1 MKTRI
6 GIDVG
11 GTFTDFV
18 LVDRQNGRIA
28 KEKYLTTPH
37 DPAVGVLEGL
47 ERLLHHSGIGL
58 GEVAYIVH
66 GATLVANAII
76 ERKGA
81 RVGLL
86 ATEGFR
92 DALDIRREVRY
103 DMYDLGLEF
112 PQPLVPR
119 HLRRGVRE
127 RINADGSVIRALDLT
142 QARIEAEA
150 LVAEGAAS
158 LAVCLLHSY
167 ANPTHEQQLKRF
179 LTTTFPDL
187 YVSLSS
193 ELAASMGE
201 YERMSTAV
209 SNAYVQP
216 LVQQYLRH
224 LENGL
229 RTRGFQG
236 DFYLM
241 SSAGSTITAETA
253 GQFPVLLV
261 ESGPVAGAL
270 MSQHVGRVTETPNQ
284 LAFDMGGTTAKGC
297 VIKGGSIKKEYSLEV
312 ARAYQDKKGSGLPLL
327 IPAVQLI
334 EIGAGGGSIATVDAL
349 GRLRVGPESA
359 GADPGPACYRRGGA
373 QPTVTD
379 ANVVLGYLNPDF
391 FLGGEMQLDAEAARL
406 AIQRGVTDRL
416 GGDVVE
422 AALGIHQVA
431 NEHMAHAFRLHAAES
446 GIDIRGH
453 ELVAFGGA
461 GPVHAMGVA
470 SRLGVRRVI
479 VPWGAGVFSAFGL
492 LVTPLGF
499 DVAQTARQSLS
510 ELSPAA
516 LEDRFGGLEARALEM
531 LQRAQL
537 ARHQVTLTR
546 TADLRYEGQGYT
558 VETAADR
565 LDAAAPIGDLKQRFA
580 DAYTRLYGVAAT
592 DTPVEVVHW
601 KVSGV
606 GPVEP
611 LDLRL
616 AQDASGHEAGE
627 RTTRQ
632 ALKGQRMIYIPEARA
647 FQPASIYDRYRLRPG
662 DAVAGPAVVEERE
675 SSLVLFPGHM
685 GRVDDHLNIIITLA
699 QEETSV

>member
-18 LVDRQNGRIA
+18 LVHGQRGQIA
-28 KEKYLTTPH
+28 KEKYLTTPY
-37 DPAVGVLEGL
+37 DPAVGVLQGL
-47 ERLLHHSGIGL
+47 ELLLQRSGVGL
-58 GEVAYIVH
+58 HEVAYIVH
-66 GATLVANAII
+66 GTTLAANAII

-112 PQPLVPR
+112 PQPLAPR
-119 HLRRGVRE
+119 HWRRGVRE
-127 RINADGSVIRALDLT
+127 RINADGQVIQTLDLAP
-142 QARIEAEA
+142 ARIDIEA
-150 LVAEGAAS
+150 LVAEGVTS

-167 ANPTHEQQLKRF
+167 ANSTHEQQLKRF
-179 LTTTFPDL
+179 LTNAFPQL

-201 YERMSTAV
+201 YERTSTTV
-209 SNAYVQP
+209 CNAYVQP
-216 LVQQYLRH
+216 LVQQYVRH
-224 LENGL
+224 LQDGL
-229 RTRGFQG
+229 RARGLQG

-261 ESGPVAGAL
+261 ESGPVAGTL
-270 MSQHVGRVTETPNQ
+270 MSQHVGRLTETPNQ

-297 VIKGGSIKKEYSLEV
+297 VIKGGSIKKAYSLEV

-334 EIGAGGGSIATVDAL
+334 EIGAGGGSMAAVDAL

-359 GADPGPACYRRGGA
+359 GAEPGPACYGRGGT

-379 ANVVLGYLNPDF
+379 ANVVLGYLNPGF
-391 FLGGEMQLDAEAARL
+391 FLGGAMHLDAGAARD
-406 AIQRGVTDRL
+406 AIQRVVADRL
-416 GGDVVE
+416 GGGVVE

-431 NEHMAHAFRLHAAES
+431 NEHIAHAFRLHAAES

-453 ELVAFGGA
+453 EFVAFGGA

-470 SRLGVRRVI
+470 RRLGVQRVI
-479 VPWGAGVFSAFGL
+479 IPWGAGVFSAFGL

-499 DVAQTARQSLS
+499 DVAQTARQSL
-510 ELSPAA
+510 LPLYPAA
-516 LEDRFGGLEARALEM
+516 LEARFGGLEARALEM

-558 VETAADR
+558 VETSADR
-565 LDAAAPIGDLKQRFA
+565 LDAAAPIADLTARFA
-580 DAYTRLYGVAAT
+580 DAYTHLCGVAPT

-606 GPVEP
+606 GPAEA

-616 AQDASGHEAGE
+616 AQNASGVGDGPK
-627 RTTRQ
+627 
-632 ALKGQRMIYIPEARA
+632 ALKGQRSIYMPEARA
-647 FQPASIYDRYRLRPG
+647 FQSAAIYDRYRLRPG
-662 DAVAGPAVVEERE
+662 DTVSGPAVVEERE
-675 SSLVLFPGHM
+675 SSLVLFPGHI
-685 GRVDDHLNIIITLA
+685 GHVDDHLNIIVTLA
-699 QEETSV
+699 

>member
-18 LVDRQNGRIA
+18 LVDGQRGQVA

-47 ERLLHHSGIGL
+47 ELLLQRSGVGL

-66 GATLVANAII
+66 GTTLAANAII

-103 DMYDLGLEF
+103 DMYDLDLEF
-112 PQPLVPR
+112 PQPLAPR

-127 RINADGSVIRALDLT
+127 RINADGQVIEPLDLDR
-142 QARIEAEA
+142 ARVEVETLA
-150 LVAEGAAS
+150 AEGVSS

-167 ANPTHEQQLKRF
+167 VNPAHEQQLKTF
-179 LTTTFPDL
+179 ITTHYPQL
-187 YVSLSS
+187 YVSLSA
-193 ELAASMGE
+193 ELAPSMGE
-201 YERMSTAV
+201 YERTSTTI

-216 LVQQYLRH
+216 LVQQYLSH
-224 LENGL
+224 LETGL
-229 RTRGFQG
+229 SARGFQG

-261 ESGPVAGAL
+261 ESRPVAGTL
-270 MSQHVGRVTETPNQ
+270 MSQHVGRTTGTPNQ

-297 VIKGGSIKKEYSLEV
+297 VIKGGAIKKAYSLKV

-359 GADPGPACYRRGGA
+359 GAAPGPACYARGGT

-379 ANVVLGYLNPDF
+379 ANVVLGYLNPGF
-391 FLGGEMQLDAEAARL
+391 FLGGEMQLDAEAARQ
-406 AIQRGVTDRL
+406 AMHQVAVRL
-416 GGDVVE
+416 GGDAVE
-422 AALGIHQVA
+422 AAQGVHQVA

-453 ELVAFGGA
+453 DLVAFGGA

-470 SRLGVRRVI
+470 RRLGVRRVV

-499 DVAQTARQSLS
+499 DVAQTARQSLVDL
-510 ELSPAA
+510 EPDA
-516 LEDRFGGLEARALEM
+516 LEARFGGLETRAMGMLE
-531 LQRAQL
+531 RAGL
-537 ARHQVTLTR
+537 TREQVTLTR

-558 VETAADR
+558 VETGADQ
-565 LDAAAPIGDLKQRFA
+565 LDRTSPIADFEQRFA
-580 DAYTRLYGVAAT
+580 DAYTQLYGVAPT
-592 DTPVEVVHW
+592 GTPVEAVHW

-606 GPVEP
+606 GPVEA
-611 LDLRL
+611 L
-616 AQDASGHEAGE
+616 EV
-627 RTTRQ
+627 RQ
-632 ALKGQRMIYIPEARA
+632 AGGTPGVAGSGDALKAQRAIYVPEARV
-647 FQPASIYDRYRLRPG
+647 FQPASIYDRYALRPG
-662 DAVAGPAVVEERE
+662 DTVTGPAVVEERE
-675 SSLVLFPGHM
+675 SSLVLFPGQV
-685 GRVDDHLNIIITLA
+685 GRVDAHLNIIVTLA
-699 QEETSV
+699 QEETGA

>member
-18 LVDRQNGRIA
+18 LAMGQGGDIA

-37 DPAVGVLEGL
+37 DPAIGVLEGL
-47 ERLLHHSGIGL
+47 ELLLQRSAAAL
-58 GEVAYIVH
+58 SDVAYIVH
-66 GATLVANAII
+66 GTTLAANAMI

-86 ATEGFR
+86 ATAGFR

-112 PQPLVPR
+112 PQPLAPR

-127 RINADGSVIRALDLT
+127 RINADGQIIEPLDLEQT
-142 QARIEAEA
+142 RVEIET
-150 LVAEGAAS
+150 LVAEGVTS

-167 ANPTHEQQLKRF
+167 VNDAHEQQLKTF
-179 LTTTFPDL
+179 LATHFPQL
-187 YVSLSS
+187 YVSISS
-193 ELAASMGE
+193 ELAPSMGE
-201 YERMSTAV
+201 YERTSTTV

-224 LENGL
+224 LEDGL
-229 RTRGFQG
+229 RDRGFQG

-241 SSAGSTITAETA
+241 SLAGSTITAETA

-270 MSQHVGRVTETPNQ
+270 MCQHVGRLTEAPNQ

-297 VIKGGSIKKEYSLEV
+297 VIKGGAVKKEYSLEV

-334 EIGAGGGSIATVDAL
+334 EIGAGGGSLATVDAL

-359 GADPGPACYRRGGA
+359 GAAPGPACYRRGGT

-379 ANVVLGYLNPDF
+379 ANVVLGYLNPEF
-391 FLGGEMQLDAEAARL
+391 FLGGEMQLDAEAARQ
-406 AIQRGVTDRL
+406 AVQHVADRL
-416 GGDVVE
+416 VGDVV
-422 AALGIHQVA
+422 AAAQGIHQVA

-453 ELVAFGGA
+453 DLLAFGGA

-470 SRLGVRRVI
+470 RRLGVQRVI

-499 DVAQTARQSLS
+499 DVAQTARQSL
-510 ELSPAA
+510 
-516 LEDRFGGLEARALEM
+516 LE
-531 LQRAQL
+531 
-537 ARHQVTLTR
+537 
-546 TADLRYEGQGYT
+546 
-558 VETAADR
+558 
-565 LDAAAPIGDLKQRFA
+565 
-580 DAYTRLYGVAAT
+580 
-592 DTPVEVVHW
+592 
-601 KVSGV
+601 
-606 GPVEP
+606 
-611 LDLRL
+611 
-616 AQDASGHEAGE
+616 
-627 RTTRQ
+627 
-632 ALKGQRMIYIPEARA
+632 
-647 FQPASIYDRYRLRPG
+647 LRP
-662 DAVAGPAVVEERE
+662 
-675 SSLVLFPGHM
+675 
-685 GRVDDHLNIIITLA
+685 
-699 QEETSV
+699 

>member
-18 LVDRQNGRIA
+18 LVDGPRGHIA

-47 ERLLHHSGIGL
+47 ELLLQRSGVGL
-58 GEVAYIVH
+58 SEVAYIVH
-66 GATLVANAII
+66 GTTLAANAII

-103 DMYDLGLEF
+103 DMYDLDLEF
-112 PQPLVPR
+112 PQPLAPR
-119 HLRRGVRE
+119 HLRCGVRE
-127 RINADGSVIRALDLT
+127 RINADGQVIEPLDLNH
-142 QARIEAEA
+142 ARVEVEKLI
-150 LVAEGAAS
+150 AEGVTS

-167 ANPTHEQQLKRF
+167 VNPVHEQQLQTF
-179 LTTTFPDL
+179 LTTNYPQL
-187 YVSLSS
+187 YVSLSY
-193 ELAASMGE
+193 ELASSMGE
-201 YERMSTAV
+201 YERTSTAV

-224 LENGL
+224 LEAGL
-229 RTRGFQG
+229 STRGFQG

-241 SSAGSTITAETA
+241 SSAGGTITAETA

-261 ESGPVAGAL
+261 ESGPVAGTL
-270 MSQHVGRVTETPNQ
+270 MSQHVGRATGTPNQ

-297 VIKGGSIKKEYSLEV
+297 VIKGGAMKKEYSLEV
-312 ARAYQDKKGSGLPLL
+312 ARAYLDKKGSGLPLL

-334 EIGAGGGSIATVDAL
+334 EIGAGGGSIATIDAL

-359 GADPGPACYRRGGA
+359 GAAPGPACYRGGGT

-379 ANVVLGYLNPDF
+379 ANVVLGYLNPAF
-391 FLGGEMQLDAEAARL
+391 FLGGEMQLDAEAAQQS
-406 AIQRGVTDRL
+406 IQHVADRL
-416 GGDVVE
+416 GGDVIE
-422 AALGIHQVA
+422 AAQGIHQVA

-453 ELVAFGGA
+453 DLVAFGGA

-470 SRLGVRRVI
+470 RRLGVRRVI

-499 DVAQTARQSLS
+499 DVAQTARQSLL
-510 ELSPAA
+510 ELSPDA
-516 LEDRFGGLEARALEM
+516 LEARFGGLEARALEM
-531 LQRAQL
+531 LQRAGL
-537 ARHQVTLTR
+537 AREQVSLTR

-558 VETAADR
+558 VETGADR
-565 LDAAAPIGDLKQRFA
+565 LDIAAPIEDFEQRFA
-580 DAYTRLYGVAAT
+580 DAYTQLYGVAPT
-592 DTPVEVVHW
+592 DTPVEAVHW

-606 GPVEP
+606 GPIEA
-611 LDLRL
+611 LDV
-616 AQDASGHEAGE
+616 
-627 RTTRQ
+627 RQ
-632 ALKGQRMIYIPEARA
+632 AHDTSGMDDAAEALKAQRAIYVPEART

-662 DAVAGPAVVEERE
+662 DTVTGPAVVEERE
-675 SSLVLFPGHM
+675 SSLVLFPGHV
-685 GRVDDHLNIIITLA
+685 GHVDEHLNIIVTLA
-699 QEETSV
+699 QEETGV